1 MGGWCIDLLITS
13 SKFSFTKTNSFET
26 ALSDDHHM
34 IYTFLKTKF
43 GKFES
48 KKFIYRNLK
57 QFDIDEFRLDICNST
72 SAMRTLQPLKTTLF
86 KF

>member
-1 MGGWCIDLLITS
+1 MT
-13 SKFSFTKTNSFET
+13 TNSFET

-43 GKFES
+43 EKFEP
-48 KKFIYRNLK
+48 KKLIYRNLK
-57 QFDIDEFRLDICNST
+57 QFDIDEFKFDIYNGM
-72 SAMRTLQPLKTTLF
+72 SAKRTLQPLKTNLL

>member
-1 MGGWCIDLLITS
+1 M
-13 SKFSFTKTNSFET
+13 KTNSFET

-34 IYTFLKTKF
+34 IYTFIKTKF
-43 GKFES
+43 EKFEP
-48 KKFIYRNLK
+48 KKLTYRNFK
-57 QFDIDEFRLDICNST
+57 QFDIGEFQLDICNSM

>member
-1 MGGWCIDLLITS
+1 M
-13 SKFSFTKTNSFET
+13 KTNSFET

-34 IYTFLKTKF
+34 IYTFIKTKF
-43 GKFES
+43 EKFEP
-48 KKFIYRNLK
+48 KKLTYRSFK
-57 QFDIDEFRLDICNST
+57 QFDIGEFKLDICNSM

>member
-1 MGGWCIDLLITS
+1 M
-13 SKFSFTKTNSFET
+13 KTNSFET

-34 IYTFLKTKF
+34 IYTFIKTKF
-43 GKFES
+43 EKFEP
-48 KKFIYRNLK
+48 KKLTYRNFK
-57 QFDIDEFRLDICNST
+57 QFDIGEFKLDICNSM